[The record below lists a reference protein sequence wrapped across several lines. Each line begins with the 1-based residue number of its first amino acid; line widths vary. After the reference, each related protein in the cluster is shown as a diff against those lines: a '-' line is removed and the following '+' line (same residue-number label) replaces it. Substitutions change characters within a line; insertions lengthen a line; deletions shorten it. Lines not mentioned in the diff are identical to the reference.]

1 MYIIIWKKKVYGPSE
16 SLKGEKNNFW
26 PSNFIIYFLSK
37 IYIYIYI
44 YYILNYF
51 KSLIINKH
59 LIEIVQA
66 TYPLKE

>member
-16 SLKGEKNNFW
+16 IFKRGKRKKFLTIKFYYILLIQKKKN
-26 PSNFIIYFLSK
+26 
-37 IYIYIYI
+37 

>member
-1 MYIIIWKKKVYGPSE
+1 MVQVK
-16 SLKGEKNNFW
+16 SLKGEK
-26 PSNFIIYFLSK
+26 K
-37 IYIYIYI
+37 ISDHQILLYTSYPKKKKI

-66 TYPLKE
+66 MYPLKK

>member
-1 MYIIIWKKKVYGPSE
+1 MHIIIWKKKVYGPSE
-16 SLKGEKNNFW
+16 SLKGGKK
-26 PSNFIIYFLSK
+26 IISDHQILLYTSYPK
-37 IYIYIYI
+37 KKKI